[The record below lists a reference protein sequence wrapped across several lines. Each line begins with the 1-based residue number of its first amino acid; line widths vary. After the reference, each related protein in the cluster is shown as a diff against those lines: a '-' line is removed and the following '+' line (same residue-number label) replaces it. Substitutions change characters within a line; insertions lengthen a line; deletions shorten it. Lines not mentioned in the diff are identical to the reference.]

1 MTPSSVAAEPAP
13 PSPDSTNHKGRGGTW
28 ALALGAIGVVFG
40 DIGTSPLYALQTVF
54 SINHNTVD
62 PTPQDVYGVISLV
75 FWSITLVV
83 TVKYVLFILRADND
97 GEGGVLSL
105 AHLTRQHLRR
115 GSKRYTLVMML
126 GVIGAS
132 LFYGDSLIT
141 PAISVLSAVEGL
153 KVANPALGDLVLPIG
168 MTIVVALFVLQ
179 RFGTA
184 AVGRFFGPIM
194 ITWFVV
200 LAALGIPH
208 ILAEPAVIGA
218 LSPHHAVLFAVDRP
232 FVAFVAMGAVV
243 LVITGAEAL
252 YADMGHFG
260 RAPIRRAWFL
270 LVFPCLTLNYLGQG
284 QLILADP
291 EMSTSPFFHLAPE
304 SMRIP
309 LVVLATLATVI
320 ASQAVISGAFS
331 VSRQAERLGYLPR
344 LTVRYTSDHGGQ
356 IYVPVVNWLLFGGV
370 LLLMVTFR
378 ESERLATAY
387 GLAVTATLLLTT
399 ALFAVYADTAL
410 KWSPARV
417 GAFVL
422 VFGSIEAVFFAANLT
437 KITHGGWLP
446 LTIAA
451 IIGTVM
457 LTWWRGRA
465 LVTARRSKLEGP
477 LRPLLNTIASKGVTT
492 VPGTAVFL
500 HGNPA
505 TAPLAL
511 RDNVSFNHVAHEQIL
526 IVTTLSRNV
535 PHVGPEDR
543 VMIGARRHKGVAI
556 THLTLNFGFQDSQDV
571 PSALALAHERG
582 VNVDPD
588 TAFYFLSRITLHR
601 SDRPGMSQWRKRIF
615 VALAHNAAS
624 PTEYFHLP
632 IDRTVLMGTQVRF

>member
-1 MTPSSVAAEPAP
+1 MTSSSVAAEPAP
-13 PSPDSTNHKGRGGTW
+13 PSHRRTNHGGRGVTW

-40 DIGTSPLYALQTVF
+40 DIGTSPLYSLQAVF

-83 TVKYVLFILRADND
+83 TIKYVMFILRADND

-105 AHLTRQHLRR
+105 AHLTRQHLTR
-115 GSKRYTLVMML
+115 GTKRYTLVMML

-153 KVANPALGDLVLPIG
+153 EVVNPDLADLVLPIG
-168 MTIVVALFVLQ
+168 ITIVVALFLLQ
-179 RFGTA
+179 RYGTA
-184 AVGRFFGPIM
+184 TVGRFFGPIM
-194 ITWFVV
+194 VTWFVV
-200 LAALGIPH
+200 LAMLGIPH

-218 LSPHHAVLFAVDRP
+218 LSPHHAVLFAIDRP
-232 FVAFVAMGAVV
+232 FVSFVAMGAVV

-260 RAPIRRAWFL
+260 RAPIRRAWFW

-284 QLILADP
+284 QLILANP
-291 EMSTSPFFHLAPE
+291 AMSTSPFFHLAPD
-304 SMRIP
+304 SLRIP
-309 LVVLATLATVI
+309 LVVLATIATVI

-344 LTVRYTSDHGGQ
+344 ITVRYTSDHGGQ
-356 IYVPVVNWLLFGGV
+356 IYVPAVNWLLFGGV
-370 LLLMVTFR
+370 LLLMLTFQA
-378 ESERLATAY
+378 SERLATAY

-410 KWSPARV
+410 TWSTAQV
-417 GAFVL
+417 MTFVA
-422 VFGSIEAVFFAANLT
+422 VFGSVEAVFFAANLT
-437 KITHGGWLP
+437 KIAHGGWLP

-477 LRPLLNTIASKGVTT
+477 LRPVLDRIASAEVTT

-500 HGNPA
+500 HNNPA

-511 RDNVSFNHVAHEQIL
+511 RDNVAFNHVAHQQIL
-526 IVTTLSRNV
+526 IVTTVSRNV
-535 PHVGPEDR
+535 PHVPAEDR
-543 VMIGARRHKGVAI
+543 VAIGARRHKGVAI
-556 THLTLNFGFQDSQDV
+556 THVTLNFGFQDGQDV
-571 PSALALAHERG
+571 PSALALAHEQG

-601 SDRPGMSQWRKRIF
+601 SDRPGMRQWRKRIF